1 MRVLIADDDA
11 ILLRLL
17 ERLVTAWGHEAVLV
31 SDGNEAWRILEA
43 EDAPKLALLDWMMT
57 GMDGLD
63 IVRKVRER
71 HEACPPYLILM
82 SARDGQEDVVCGLEM
97 GANDYIKKPIS
108 RQELRARMEVG
119 MRVLHLQQSLAER
132 VDDLQAEVHERERAE
147 EYLRQSEQ
155 RHRLQSSLL
164 EAISNVSPD
173 GILVVGNNGKIL
185 SHNRRLFEAWRL
197 DEAEYVGLD
206 SGPLLAAAMARVK
219 DPEQLQRRVEA
230 LFADPSAIDHCEIE
244 LKDGRTLDRTST
256 ALRGSNGE
264 YLGRV
269 WFFRDITERMK
280 MELDLRHAQ
289 KLESVGRLAAG
300 IAHEMNTPIQFV
312 GDNLRFLTDAFA
324 DLNGLLGRVQNL
336 AEAPDSHPALAEIGE
351 ALRAADL
358 EYLSQEVPQALSQ
371 SLGGIARV
379 GTIVQAMKDFAH
391 PPQMHKSPADLNQ
404 ALTSTLVVARNELKY
419 VAEVKTDFGEL
430 PLVECH
436 LNDLNQ
442 VFLNLLV
449 NAAHAIADRADRS
462 GQKGTIG
469 VETRQNGDWVRIAIS
484 DTGCGIPED
493 IRDRVFDPFF
503 TTKEVGR
510 GTGQGLAIA
519 RSIVVDRHGGNL
531 TFETEVGRGT
541 TFFISLPVCPLPD
554 LRRIGESDDGIGAAG
569 YPVSTTSPLTSS
581 SASSRL

>member
-17 ERLVTAWGHEAVLV
+17 ERLVTAWGHEAVLAN
-31 SDGNEAWRILEA
+31 DGNEAWRVLQGEG
-43 EDAPKLALLDWMMT
+43 APSLALLDWMMT
-57 GMDGLD
+57 GMDGLE
-63 IVRKVRER
+63 IVRRVHER
-71 HEACPPYLILM
+71 HDACPPYLILM

-132 VDDLQAEVHERERAE
+132 VGELQAEVYERERAE

-155 RHRLQSSLL
+155 RHRFQSSLL
-164 EAISNVSPD
+164 KAIYDVSPD
-173 GILVVGNNGKIL
+173 GILVVGQNGKIL
-185 SHNRRLFEAWRL
+185 AHNRRLFEVWRL
-197 DEAEYVGLD
+197 DEAEYAGLD
-206 SGPLLAAAMARVK
+206 YGPLLAAALARVK
-219 DPEQLQRRVEA
+219 DREQMQQRVEA
-230 LFADPSAIDHCEIE
+230 LFADPSALDHCEIE
-244 LKDGRTLDRTST
+244 LKDGRTLDRSST
-256 ALRGSNGE
+256 ALVGGNSE
-264 YLGRV
+264 HLGRV
-269 WFFRDITERMK
+269 WFFRDITERQR

-300 IAHEMNTPIQFV
+300 VAHEMNTPIQFV
-312 GDNLRFLTDAFA
+312 GDNLRFLTDAF
-324 DLNGLLGRVQNL
+324 DGLQGLLLRLQST
-336 AEAPDSHPALAEIGE
+336 AEAPDMDPALAEIRE
-351 ALRAADL
+351 AVRAADL

-391 PPQMHKSPADLNQ
+391 PPQIHKVPADLNK
-404 ALTSTLVVARNELKY
+404 ALMSTLVVARNELKY
-419 VAEVKTDFGEL
+419 VAEVKTDFGDL
-430 PLVECH
+430 PMVECH
-436 LNDLNQ
+436 LSDLNQ

-449 NAAHAIADRADRS
+449 NAAHAIADATKGS
-462 GQKGTIG
+462 GEKGIIG
-469 VETRQNGDWVRIAIS
+469 VETRRDGNWVRIAIS

-519 RSIVVDRHGGNL
+519 RSIVVDRHGGTL
-531 TFETEVGRGT
+531 TFESELGRGT
-541 TFFISLPVCPLPD
+541 TFFISLPAGPL
-554 LRRIGESDDGIGAAG
+554 AG
-569 YPVSTTSPLTSS
+569 L
-581 SASSRL
+581 L